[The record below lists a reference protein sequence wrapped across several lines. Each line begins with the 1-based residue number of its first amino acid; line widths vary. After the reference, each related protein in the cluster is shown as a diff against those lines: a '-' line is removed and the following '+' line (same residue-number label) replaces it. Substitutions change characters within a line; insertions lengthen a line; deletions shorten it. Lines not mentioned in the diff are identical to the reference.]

1 MKKLITFLLFSFL
14 LSCSTEQENKDVI
27 SSSFIPERFVG
38 NWLSVNSLSA
48 KIKTEKITV
57 ETDKE
62 LITRTKGTTIE
73 DNNTTLF
80 RTDLGNKEELILL
93 FRERDEDTK
102 DDDMIGI
109 TLYRDGKTITNTYY
123 LRNEK

>member
-1 MKKLITFLLFSFL
+1 MKKLLILSLFSLL
-14 LSCSTEQENKDVI
+14 LSCNKEHE
-27 SSSFIPERFVG
+27 SSSSNSSFIPERFVG
-38 NWLSVNSLSA
+38 NWISA
-48 KIKTEKITV
+48 SKSFSAEIKTEKITI

-62 LITRTKGTTIE
+62 LITRTKGKTIE

-93 FRERDEDTK
+93 FREFDEKTK

-109 TLYRDGKTITNTYY
+109 TLYRDGKTITNTFY
-123 LRNEK
+123 LRK

>member
-1 MKKLITFLLFSFL
+1 MKKLLILLLFSFL
-14 LSCSTEQENKDVI
+14 LSCSTEQENN
-27 SSSFIPERFVG
+27 SSYFIPERFVG
-38 NWLSVNSLSA
+38 EWISA
-48 KIKTEKITV
+48 SQSFSAEIKTEKITI

-62 LITRTKGTTIE
+62 LITRAKGKTIE

-93 FRERDEDTK
+93 FREFDEKTK

-109 TLYRDGKTITNTYY
+109 TLYRDGETITNTFY
-123 LRNEK
+123 LRK

>member
-48 KIKTEKITV
+48 EIKINKITI
-57 ETDKE
+57 ETKKE
-62 LITRTKGTTIE
+62 LITRTKGTVIE
-73 DNNTTLF
+73 DNGTTLF

-93 FRERDEDTK
+93 LRENSEKTK